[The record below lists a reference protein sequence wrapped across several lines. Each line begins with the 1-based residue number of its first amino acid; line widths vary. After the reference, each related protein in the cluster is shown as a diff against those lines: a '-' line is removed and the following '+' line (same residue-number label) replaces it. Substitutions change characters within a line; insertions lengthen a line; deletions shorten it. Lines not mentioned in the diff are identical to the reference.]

1 MATDGEK
8 RKGGEENKRIKT
20 KQTEFDEGKDQ
31 NSPAV
36 LLAVNELFV
45 DAGTAA
51 GFLFTSD
58 ADLFFSEATLSTG
71 RKMCLGLERRVLT
84 FPSGELG
91 ELDLN
96 LFVGVGLGGGLGLP
110 V

>member
-1 MATDGEK
+1 MGMTIAK
-8 RKGGEENKRIKT
+8 K
-20 KQTEFDEGKDQ
+20 

-36 LLAVNELFV
+36 LLAVNKLLAG
-45 DAGTAA
+45 AGTAA
-51 GFLFTSD
+51 SVLFTGDVDFLF
-58 ADLFFSEATLSTG
+58 AVAILSAGG
-71 RKMCLGLERRVLT
+71 RQLGLDLERRVLT

-91 ELDLN
+91 ELDLD